1 MCLNLKGSKFNNIK
15 EVETLLNMDVTE
27 TEIMAMK
34 DNRELIEEEL
44 EIARSKKELY
54 DLYL

>member
-15 EVETLLNMDVTE
+15 EVETLLNMEVTE

-34 DNRELIEEEL
+34 DDRELIEKEL
-44 EIARSKKELY
+44 GLASSKKELY